1 MVAQPM
7 EDDIDPVHALSARL
21 CLDDELFGPDQP
33 LSEQEVH
40 VRLAH
45 LRGAERD
52 EALELLSGHQSPL
65 QQTFRERVDR
75 VADLWPPAQAAAQSG
90 VGVFHDWVRRGLG
103 AWGLPNWGVLVSAH
117 GTLQR
122 DVAARN
128 RLDVLKEPIVELEPV
143 WHFIDA
149 VSDLLT
155 AYPALASLPWVPDW
169 ILRLAQD
176 RPPQASY
183 RTDWTRP
190 LSVIGG
196 GGMRTV
202 RFQPP
207 DPTLPLVEV
216 DRSKSREE
224 TRQRLIA
231 ASERLLY
238 PIYLQETD
246 RPLEPVPDAAALRR
260 DRGFRRWL
268 RNYDDRTGTGAAL
281 ESMLDESHPP
291 GTRPHTRE
299 PLPRIR
305 RDVALWAQV
314 EIWDRS
320 DVEVAS
326 NNEDRYDNEPT
337 FRSYTGGRRPRL
349 PTTPK
354 GVRDAIGRAQRLLQ
368 EPEI

>member
-1 MVAQPM
+1 MKPWSSC
-7 EDDIDPVHALSARL
+7 PVTSRRCSRPSASESIASPTYGRL
-21 CLDDELFGPDQP
+21 PK
-33 LSEQEVH
+33 
-40 VRLAH
+40 
-45 LRGAERD
+45 
-52 EALELLSGHQSPL
+52 
-65 QQTFRERVDR
+65 
-75 VADLWPPAQAAAQSG
+75 PPQQSG

-246 RPLEPVPDAAALRR
+246 RPLEPVPDRGRVAARPWIQAVAPQLRR
-260 DRGFRRWL
+260 PDRNGSRPGIHARRIAP
-268 RNYDDRTGTGAAL
+268 TGHA
-281 ESMLDESHPP
+281 P
-291 GTRPHTRE
+291 PHTRA
-299 PLPRIR
+299 
-305 RDVALWAQV
+305 VAT
-314 EIWDRS
+314 DS
-320 DVEVAS
+320 
-326 NNEDRYDNEPT
+326 P
-337 FRSYTGGRRPRL
+337 
-349 PTTPK
+349 
-354 GVRDAIGRAQRLLQ
+354 
-368 EPEI
+368 